1 MPVYRTVSKN
11 DAATPELACD
21 FIQQDTGGAVM
32 HATAFPVIE
41 EVDCWRVPVWSSDG
55 RAAAMPLPRGAVFP
69 SDCRLS
75 EKEIDKQINQFDNSG
90 LKERRAF
97 EGGGPEGPG
106 WTLGVATGAG
116 FRKK

>member
-11 DAATPELACD
+11 DTATPEAAAQ
-21 FIQQDTGGAVM
+21 FILNDTGGAVM

-55 RAAAMPLPRGAVFP
+55 RAAAMPLPRSAVFP

-75 EKEIDKQINQFDNSG
+75 DKEIDKQINQFNYQG
-90 LKERRAF
+90 LKERREFDSA
-97 EGGGPEGPG
+97 GGDGPG
-106 WTLGVATGAG
+106 WTWKVATGPG
-116 FRKK
+116 FSKQ